1 MEIDGDEADRDA
13 MEDDEMLLKEAK
25 ETEAG
30 PDDRGETKRRDQR
43 RGRGEATEKR
53 WREQRRKSGGERRRS
68 GEERRRTNRERTNRE
83 RNRIGRRGKE
93 KERRRTKQQV
103 RGGGRSGR

>member
-1 MEIDGDEADRDA
+1 
-13 MEDDEMLLKEAK
+13 MLLKEAK

-68 GEERRRTNRERTNRE
+68 GGERRRSGEE
-83 RNRIGRRGKE
+83 W
-93 KERRRTKQQV
+93 RRRSHGEESEPRENEPREK
-103 RGGGRSGR
+103 